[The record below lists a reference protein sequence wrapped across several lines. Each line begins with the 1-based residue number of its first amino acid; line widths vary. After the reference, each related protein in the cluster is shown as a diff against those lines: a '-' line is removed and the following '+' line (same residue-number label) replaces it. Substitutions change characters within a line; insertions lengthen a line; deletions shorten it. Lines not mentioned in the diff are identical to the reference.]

1 MKKGWWFPFV
11 SRKKGGV
18 SRMVSRKTGDGSR
31 MIGVVTHGAWVLHLI
46 NKDKS
51 DESLLLLAFGRY
63 AVNVIF
69 LRC

>member
-1 MKKGWWFPFV
+1 
-11 SRKKGGV
+11 
-18 SRMVSRKTGDGSR
+18 MVSRKTGDGSR
-31 MIGVVTHGAWVLHLI
+31 MTGVVTHGAWVLHLI